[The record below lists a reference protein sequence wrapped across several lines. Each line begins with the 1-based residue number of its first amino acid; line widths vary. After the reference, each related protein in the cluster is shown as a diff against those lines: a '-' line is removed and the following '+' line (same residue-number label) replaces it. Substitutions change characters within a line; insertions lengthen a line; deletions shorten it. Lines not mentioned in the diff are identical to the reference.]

1 MNNKFLSDYIVLFIN
16 NQNELLET
24 ILDHKNFNKLIIL
37 KDLAKVVTRTISA
50 SYDILNDI
58 NNDNRYY
65 TNNVKELENIRKSI
79 LKNDVIKIYDHDLKK
94 QINKNLHYAET
105 LESIMLHVLPGIDD
119 SNYVVVSEIIMLFE
133 VLNDLFEK

>member
-1 MNNKFLSDYIVLFIN
+1 M
-16 NQNELLET
+16 
-24 ILDHKNFNKLIIL
+24 
-37 KDLAKVVTRTISA
+37 
-50 SYDILNDI
+50 NDI

-65 TNNVKELENIRKSI
+65 TNNVKELENIRKNI

-105 LESIMLHVLPGIDD
+105 LESIMLHVLPDIDD
-119 SNYVVVSEIIMLFE
+119 SNYVIVSEIIMLFE

>member
-65 TNNVKELENIRKSI
+65 TNNVEELENIRKSI

-105 LESIMLHVLPGIDD
+105 LESIMLHVLPDIDD
-119 SNYVVVSEIIMLFE
+119 SNYVIVSEIIMLFE

>member
-1 MNNKFLSDYIVLFIN
+1 MNEKFLSDYIILFIDS
-16 NQNELLET
+16 QNDLLEA
-24 ILDHKNFNKLIIL
+24 ILNHKCFSKMDIL
-37 KDLAKVVTRTISA
+37 KDTSEVVAKTILS

-58 NNDNRYY
+58 NNKHHE
-65 TNNVKELENIRKSI
+65 NNIKELEKIRKNI
-79 LKNDVIKIYDHDLKK
+79 LKNDTIKIYDYDLKK

-105 LESIMLHVLPGIDD
+105 LESIMLHVLPDIDD